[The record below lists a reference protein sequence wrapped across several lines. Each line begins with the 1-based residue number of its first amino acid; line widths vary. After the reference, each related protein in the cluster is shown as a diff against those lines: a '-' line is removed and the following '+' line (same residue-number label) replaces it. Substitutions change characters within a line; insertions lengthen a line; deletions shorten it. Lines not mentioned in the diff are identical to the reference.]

1 MHRAKTPGGLL
12 RLVVALAIVGG
23 LSVLLHLLS
32 PRLPGTAGD
41 LYRRNVAEDVPATAL
56 VYTESGD
63 VRDYL
68 DDETG
73 RYRAPLQLP

>member
-1 MHRAKTPGGLL
+1 MRERRSRGWL
-12 RLVVALAIVGG
+12 RLAVAIAAIAGCAVV
-23 LSVLLHLLS
+23 LHLIS
-32 PRLPGTAGD
+32 PRLPGTAGE

-68 DDETG
+68 DPDEG
-73 RYRAPLQLP
+73 RYGSPLQLP

>member
-1 MHRAKTPGGLL
+1 MEAARRNAWF
-12 RLVVALAIVGG
+12 RLALAIGAIGG
-23 LSVLLHLLS
+23 CAVLLHLLS
-32 PRLPGTAGD
+32 PRLPGAAGAI
-41 LYRRNVAEDVPATAL
+41 YQRNVAQDVPATAL

-73 RYRAPLQLP
+73 RYTRP